1 MDDNTTH
8 FDPKDF
14 RRALGMFATGVTIV
28 TTQAGDGTPVGV
40 TANSFNSVSLTPPL
54 VLWSLAKSARSLQA
68 FSDASH
74 WNVHVLA
81 EDQVAMS
88 NLFARAGEDKFS
100 GLQLDTGLNN
110 TPLLHACSA
119 RFQCRT
125 MFQYEGG
132 DHIIFVGEVLGY
144 DRSERPPLLYVT
156 GNYALATPKAEPVS
170 TEPLADIGAALYSE
184 ELLGYLLGRSH
195 HQFMAGFRSRLNERQ
210 LSDGDFYVLS
220 TLSVR
225 EPLSAEEIAQ
235 HVAYTAVNLD
245 QHAPEALCERGLLQ
259 HSGAA
264 GTSYTLSANG
274 RDAVLHI
281 LAAAKDVEASVVDR
295 LGEQEA
301 SLLRNLLKR
310 LILAT
315 DPGLPKLWTAT
326 APTSSH

>member
-1 MDDNTTH
+1 MDDNAKH

-28 TTQAGDGTPVGV
+28 TTQAEDGTPVGV

-68 FSDASH
+68 FSAASH

-88 NLFARAGEDKFS
+88 NLFARAGEDKFN
-100 GLQLDTGLNN
+100 GLQIDTGLNN
-110 TPLLHACSA
+110 SPLLHACSA

-156 GNYALATPKAEPVS
+156 GNYALATTKAEPVS
-170 TEPLADIGAALYSE
+170 TEPRADVGSALYSE

-195 HQFMAGFRSRLNERQ
+195 HQFMASFRSRLDERH

-225 EPLSAEEIAQ
+225 EPLTAEEIAQ

-245 QHAPEALCERGLLQ
+245 KQALNSLCERGLLRQ
-259 HSGAA
+259 SGTA
-264 GTSYTLSANG
+264 GAGYTLSFSG

-301 SLLRNLLKR
+301 AVLRNLLKR
-310 LILAT
+310 LIQAT
-315 DPGLPKLWTAT
+315 DPGLPKLWTA
-326 APTSSH
+326 APG

>member
-1 MDDNTTH
+1 MDDNTSQ

-28 TTQAGDGTPVGV
+28 TTKAGGGTPVGV

-81 EDQVAMS
+81 EDQVSLS

-100 GLQLDTGLNN
+100 GLQLDKGLND

-132 DHIIFVGEVLGY
+132 DHVIFVGEVLGY

-170 TEPLADIGAALYSE
+170 TEPRADVGSALYSE

-195 HQFMAGFRSRLNERQ
+195 HQFMAGFRTRLDERQ

-220 TLSVR
+220 TLSIR
-225 EPLSAEEIAQ
+225 QPLTANQIAQ

-245 QHAPEALCERGLLQ
+245 RHALEALCDRGLLQ
-259 HSGAA
+259 HSDADGAA
-264 GTSYTLSANG
+264 GQGYTLSANG

-301 SLLRNLLKR
+301 AALRNLLKR

-315 DPGLPKLWTAT
+315 DPGLPKLWA
-326 APTSSH
+326 ASPA

>member
-1 MDDNTTH
+1 MDQNATH

-14 RRALGMFATGVTIV
+14 RQALGMFATGVTIV
-28 TTQAGDGTPVGV
+28 TTQAGDGSPVGV

-88 NLFARAGEDKFS
+88 NLFARAGENKFKGLPLDS
-100 GLQLDTGLNN
+100 GLGHA
-110 TPLLHACSA
+110 PLLQACSA

-132 DHIIFVGEVLGY
+132 DHIIFVGEVLSY

-156 GNYALATPKAEPVS
+156 GNYALATPKAAPVS
-170 TEPLADIGAALYSE
+170 TEPNVDPGASLYSE

-195 HQFMAGFRSRLNERQ
+195 HQFMASFRSRLDERK

-225 EPLSAEEIAQ
+225 EPLTADEIAQ
-235 HVAYTAVNLD
+235 HVSYTAINLD
-245 QHAPEALCERGLLQ
+245 TQVLQSLCERGLLQ
-259 HSGAA
+259 HSDATDPG
-264 GTSYTLSANG
+264 YRLSVSG

-281 LAAAKDVEASVVDR
+281 LAAAKDVEAGVVDR

-301 SLLRNLLKR
+301 AVLRNLLKR
-310 LILAT
+310 LIQAT
-315 DPGLPKLWTAT
+315 DPGLPKLWTA
-326 APTSSH
+326 AAA

>member
-28 TTQAGDGTPVGV
+28 TTQAGDGAPVGV

-100 GLQLDTGLNN
+100 GLQLDAGLNN

-170 TEPLADIGAALYSE
+170 TEPRADIGSALYSE

-195 HQFMAGFRSRLNERQ
+195 HQFMASFRSRLDERH

-225 EPLSAEEIAQ
+225 EPLTAEEIAQ

-245 QHAPEALCERGLLQ
+245 KTTLDSLCSRGLLQ

-264 GTSYTLSANG
+264 GTGYMLSFNG

-301 SLLRNLLKR
+301 ALLRNLLKR
-310 LILAT
+310 LIQAT
-315 DPGLPKLWTAT
+315 DPGLPKLWTA
-326 APTSSH
+326 PPV